1 MSQLPVIFED
11 EDLHVSQYVH
21 PHQADVTEE
30 WHMFG
35 AFGDDTPFGLK
46 LAQTR
51 GANATFYVPK
61 KNVWYQT
68 SRIEEVIQAAKAG
81 LPQMAGNM
89 AGITVIN
96 YGSSMGGFAACA
108 FAGFSGAS
116 LVIAASPQISI
127 DPAVVLNN
135 DGRWTDIGSRFKH
148 PYPDARAGLTHCK
161 RVVVLFDPYV
171 PEDKWHVDQLQ
182 EAFQIEGLAFPCA
195 GHGVLYTLKESGIL
209 KPLITSLA
217 DNTDVST
224 YFTQYQNSITQTFG
238 YWFTKAK
245 LHYQKGE
252 FDQAEQD
259 MHHAATIPG
268 PMDEVFSFFADICS
282 QRNELPA
289 AIKYALMA
297 KDAAPHIGGHY
308 VKAAQILD
316 LAGDVGQAEEMLLK
330 CVEKLPDCAPA
341 YSILADFAYRRK
353 DISAAIRYMK
363 QAVMDGMGTTP
374 WHMVLRDL
382 YIELGD
388 QTRARQQ
395 LGMAQGRFEP
405 IPTPPPIP
413 SNETLVVMYQNLLHP
428 IKLGLRASRWSK
440 TLLFN
445 FLTIDSQ
452 EPKSPIGIWSIESRE
467 STIEENFVSSQIRKP
482 NFYEKSANLEVIPG
496 VGGYISIDIPP
507 SYADNAELLISVSR
521 LNNASILFVHGTEW
535 FTPMFDLC
543 GDYLLGPRLNGGVSS
558 ILVRRT
564 NQMQDAVALISIA
577 KRQTVQD
584 TPKTIVIDSYKISYA
599 QWPPKAEDFFIN
611 KDDNSIGPF
620 QRLICHTEQ
629 CTPDAL
635 LEKLVQHQRFPEPK
649 LKYIIFFMPR
659 SGSTLLTQVLAKSQI
674 FGNPEEFFLPFC
686 YHSYSRIMA
695 CDNPYAYLDRI
706 ERVFQSKHGVFGMEV
721 DWDRFNAY
729 WKYYLAD
736 RFDGYIKFY
745 MDRKDFLA
753 HFVSQFF
760 ATVAD
765 IWFDV
770 KGVEKPE
777 HDLLEKITPEN
788 VGTVFGFLLR
798 HKLGW
803 DEYLQGRNDV
813 VRIYYED
820 VISKS
825 GLKNIVADLLPQVD
839 LWQEVEKK
847 IATGA
852 YYEDTF
858 FVPTS
863 SSSKKDVSKSI
874 LALLESAERM
884 PIFIDA
890 AEGKNITI
898 PGFLAPFSE
907 QIKLAVERKIN
918 LYPFV
923 TGA

>member
-1 MSQLPVIFED
+1 MNQLSVIFED

-21 PHQADVTEE
+21 PQQADVTEE

-35 AFGDDTPFGLK
+35 AFGDDSPFGLK
-46 LAQTR
+46 LAKTR

-81 LPQMAGNM
+81 LPQTAGMN
-89 AGITVIN
+89 VIN

-127 DPAVVLNN
+127 DPAVVQNN
-135 DGRWTDIGSRFKH
+135 DARWTDIGSRLKH

-171 PEDKWHVDQLQ
+171 LEDKWHVDQLQ
-182 EAFQIEGLAFPCA
+182 EAFQIEGLAFPSA

-217 DNTDVST
+217 DNMDVSA

-259 MHHAATIPG
+259 MHHASKIPG
-268 PMDEVFSFFADICS
+268 PMDEVYSFFADICC
-282 QRNELPA
+282 QRNQLSS
-289 AIKYALMA
+289 AIEYASMA

-316 LAGDVGQAEEMLLK
+316 LAGEVVQAEKVLLQ
-330 CVEKLPDCAPA
+330 CIEKLPDCGPA

-353 DISAAIRYMK
+353 DKFAAIRYMK
-363 QAVMDGMGTTP
+363 QAVINGMGTTP

-382 YIELGD
+382 YAELGD

-395 LGMAQGRFEP
+395 LAMAQGRFEP
-405 IPTPPPIP
+405 IPTPKPVPP
-413 SNETLVVMYQNLLHP
+413 NEALVVMYQNLLHP
-428 IKLGLRASRWSK
+428 IKLGLKANRWSK

-445 FLTIDSQ
+445 FLEIDSQ
-452 EPKSPIGIWSIESRE
+452 DPASHIGTWSIESRR
-467 STIEENFVSSQIRKP
+467 STIEENFISSKIRKP
-482 NFYEKSANLEVIPG
+482 DFYAKALDLEVIPG
-496 VGGYISIDIPP
+496 VGGYVCIDIPP
-507 SYADNAELLISVSR
+507 SYANNAELLVSVSS
-521 LNNASILFVHGTEW
+521 LNNALILFVHGSEW

-558 ILVRRT
+558 ILVRRE
-564 NQMQDAVALISIA
+564 NQMQDAHAHISIA
-577 KRQTVQD
+577 TREAAQES
-584 TPKTIVIDSYKISYA
+584 PKAIVIDNHKFGYS
-599 QWPPKAEDFFIN
+599 QWPPKEEHFFL
-611 KDDNSIGPF
+611 DHQDGTIGPF

-635 LEKLVQHQRFPEPK
+635 LEKLRQHEQFPEPK

-686 YHSYSRIMA
+686 YHVYSRIMA
-695 CDNPYAYLDRI
+695 CDNPYEYLDRI
-706 ERVFQSKHGVFGMEV
+706 ERAFQSKHGVFGMEV
-721 DWDRFNAY
+721 DFDRFNSY
-729 WKYYLAD
+729 WKYYLED
-736 RFDGYIKFY
+736 RLDGYIKFY

-760 ATVAD
+760 ASVAD

-788 VGTVFGFLLR
+788 VGLVFGFLLR
-798 HKLGW
+798 QKLGW

-820 VISKS
+820 VVAKS
-825 GLKNIVADLLPQVD
+825 GLKDILVDLLPQAD
-839 LWQEVEKK
+839 LWPEVEKK
-847 IATGA
+847 VATGA

-863 SSSKKDVSKSI
+863 SASKKEVSKSI
-874 LALLESAERM
+874 LALLESDERV
-884 PIFIDA
+884 PVLIEC
-890 AEGKNITI
+890 AEGRNVTI
-898 PGFLAPFSE
+898 PGFLSPFAE
-907 QIKLAVERKIN
+907 DVKRAVERKIN